1 MLFIHFKEKV
11 SALLAFKRFLWIMGL
26 LILQT
31 IKSQLRRGV
40 SKTKI
45 MLRVGER
52 SLKLIALGF
61 LENSS
66 WGRIEWATFRV
77 MGVLQRFAFS
87 YFVCSALILYCVDFE
102 AKSNNLSRIR
112 SAMKDVTLIWV
123 AWIPVLAMTAVHIL
137 ITFLLEVPG
146 CPK

>member
-1 MLFIHFKEKV
+1 
-11 SALLAFKRFLWIMGL
+11 MGL

-31 IKSQLRRGV
+31 IKSQLRQGV
-40 SKTKI
+40 SKPKI
-45 MLRVGER
+45 LLRVGER

-61 LENSS
+61 LENST

-87 YFVCSALILYCVDFE
+87 YFVCSALILYLVDFKAE
-102 AKSNNLSRIR
+102 PTANVGKIR
-112 SAMKDVTLIWV
+112 SAIKDVTLIWV
-123 AWIPVLAMTAVHIL
+123 GWIPVLGLTVVHIL
-137 ITFLLEVPG
+137 ITFLLDVPG

>member
-1 MLFIHFKEKV
+1 
-11 SALLAFKRFLWIMGL
+11 MGL

-40 SKTKI
+40 SKLKI

-52 SLKLIALGF
+52 CLKLIALGF

-87 YFVCSALILYCVDFE
+87 YFVCSALILYLVNFE
-102 AKSNNLSRIR
+102 AKSTDLSKFR
-112 SAMKDVTLIWV
+112 SAVKDVTLIWV
-123 AWIPVLAMTAVHIL
+123 AWIPVLAMTALHIM

>member
-1 MLFIHFKEKV
+1 
-11 SALLAFKRFLWIMGL
+11 MGL

-31 IKSQLRRGV
+31 IRSQLRRGV

-52 SLKLIALGF
+52 ALKLIALGF

-87 YFVCSALILYCVDFE
+87 YFVCSALILYLVDFE
-102 AKSNNLSRIR
+102 VKPTNLSKIR
-112 SAMKDVTLIWV
+112 LAIKDVTLIWV
-123 AWIPVLAMTAVHIL
+123 AWIPVLAMTAVHIM

>member
-1 MLFIHFKEKV
+1 
-11 SALLAFKRFLWIMGL
+11 MGL

-40 SKTKI
+40 SKSKI

-87 YFVCSALILYCVDFE
+87 YFVCSALILMFVDLE
-102 AKSNNLSRIR
+102 AKSIKLSTRFSRIR
-112 SAMKDVTLIWV
+112 SAMKDVTLIWI
-123 AWIPVLAMTAVHIL
+123 AWIPVLAMTAVHIM
-137 ITFLLEVPG
+137 ITFLLKVPG

>member
-1 MLFIHFKEKV
+1 
-11 SALLAFKRFLWIMGL
+11 MGL
-26 LILQT
+26 LMLQT
-31 IKSQLRRGV
+31 IKSQVRRGV
-40 SKTKI
+40 SKFKI
-45 MLRVGER
+45 MMRVGER
-52 SLKLIALGF
+52 SLKLIAVGF

-87 YFVCSALILYCVDFE
+87 YFVCSALILYLVDFE
-102 AKSNNLSRIR
+102 AKSNKFSRIR

-123 AWIPVLAMTAVHIL
+123 AWIPVLIMTAAQIM

>member
-1 MLFIHFKEKV
+1 
-11 SALLAFKRFLWIMGL
+11 MGL

-31 IKSQLRRGV
+31 IRSQLKRGV
-40 SKTKI
+40 SKSKI

-52 SLKLIALGF
+52 SVKLIALGF

-87 YFVCSALILYCVDFE
+87 YFVCSALILFLVDFE
-102 AKSNNLSRIR
+102 AQSTNLSKVR

-123 AWIPVLAMTAVHIL
+123 AWIPVLAITAVHIM
-137 ITFLLEVPG
+137 ITFLLQVPG

>member
-1 MLFIHFKEKV
+1 
-11 SALLAFKRFLWIMGL
+11 MGL

-31 IKSQLRRGV
+31 IRSQLKRGV
-40 SKTKI
+40 SKSKI

-52 SLKLIALGF
+52 SVKLIGLGF

-87 YFVCSALILYCVDFE
+87 YFVCSALILFLVDFE
-102 AKSNNLSRIR
+102 AKSTNLSKVR

-123 AWIPVLAMTAVHIL
+123 AWIPVLAITAVHIM
-137 ITFLLEVPG
+137 ITFLLKVPG
-146 CPK
+146 CPT

>member
-1 MLFIHFKEKV
+1 
-11 SALLAFKRFLWIMGL
+11 MGL

-31 IKSQLRRGV
+31 IRSQLKRGV
-40 SKTKI
+40 SKPKI
-45 MLRVGER
+45 LLRVGER

-61 LENSS
+61 LENST

-87 YFVCSALILYCVDFE
+87 YFVCSALILYLVDYEVNDRKFG
-102 AKSNNLSRIR
+102 KIR
-112 SAMKDVTLIWV
+112 AAIKDLALIWI
-123 AWIPVLAMTAVHIL
+123 AWIPVLALTAIHIM